1 MPQSQH
7 YNNLD
12 NLFSKLP
19 ILDVK
24 QGEKPGTYGLE
35 GCHML
40 PLSLLSGATSRNSSA
55 YFVDFQKR
63 KEERLGGLLTN
74 VISTIF

>member
-1 MPQSQH
+1 
-7 YNNLD
+7 
-12 NLFSKLP
+12 
-19 ILDVK
+19 
-24 QGEKPGTYGLE
+24 
-35 GCHML
+35 ML